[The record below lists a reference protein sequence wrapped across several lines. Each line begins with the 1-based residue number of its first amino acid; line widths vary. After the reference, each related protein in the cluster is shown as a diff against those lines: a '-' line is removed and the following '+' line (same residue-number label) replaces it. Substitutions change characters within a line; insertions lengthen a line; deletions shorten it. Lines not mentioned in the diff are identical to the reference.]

1 VTDPSSGTPGTGTSD
16 VRSRVVPVRAL
27 HRTIAR
33 RGESLVVVVAHP
45 DDETF
50 GCGSLIAAAAEA
62 GAVVTVICATAGEL
76 GESTMPVTRHELGR
90 IRSREL
96 HAAAAVLGVARVVR
110 LGYGDSG
117 FDGPVPA
124 GSLCAATITDVAD
137 RLVGELD
144 AVRPDVVVMLDGS
157 DGHRDH
163 RAIHGAAS
171 LAIDQWSTCTG
182 HPTRVYEHVLLRSLM
197 QEWLST
203 RRSDADGDP
212 YAAVADIGRPDED
225 VTDVVETG
233 HVLDR
238 REQAIAMHASQM
250 SPFAGI
256 DPDLCRRFLTA
267 DHLVRLR

>member
-1 VTDPSSGTPGTGTSD
+1 MTDPTSDAPGTGTAVS
-16 VRSRVVPVRAL
+16 VRAR

-45 DDETF
+45 DDESF

-62 GAVVTVICATAGEL
+62 GAVVTVICATSGDL

-90 IRSREL
+90 IRLREL
-96 HAAAAVLGVARVVR
+96 DAAAAMLGVTRVVR

-117 FDGPVPA
+117 FAGPVPA
-124 GSLCAATITDVAD
+124 RSLCAATIGDVAD

-144 AVRPDVVVMLDGS
+144 VVEPDVVVVLDGS

-163 RAIHGAAS
+163 RAIRDAAAVAVDRWATS
-171 LAIDQWSTCTG
+171 AGRST
-182 HPTRVYEHVLLRSLM
+182 RLYEHVLLRSLM
-197 QEWLST
+197 REWLSA
-203 RRSDADGDP
+203 RGAADDDP
-212 YAAVADIGRPDED
+212 YAVVPDIGRADED
-225 VTDVVETG
+225 VTDVVDTR

-238 REQAIAMHASQM
+238 RERAIAMHASQV
-250 SPFAGI
+250 SPFEGI
-256 DPDLCRRFLTA
+256 DPELARRFLTV

>member
-1 VTDPSSGTPGTGTSD
+1 VTDPPSDKLGTGT
-16 VRSRVVPVRAL
+16 VVPVRARHVTL
-27 HRTIAR
+27 AR

-76 GESTMPVTRHELGR
+76 GESTMPVSRHELGR

-96 HAAAAVLGVARVVR
+96 DAAAAMLGVTRVVR

-117 FDGPVPA
+117 FAGPVPA
-124 GSLCAATITDVAD
+124 GSLCAATVADVAD

-144 AVRPDVVVMLDGS
+144 AVEPDVVVVLDGS

-163 RAIHGAAS
+163 RMIHDAAS
-171 LAIDQWSTCTG
+171 LAVDRWAAG
-182 HPTRVYEHVLLRSLM
+182 AGRPTRLYEHVLLRSLM
-197 QEWLST
+197 QEWLSA
-203 RRSDADGDP
+203 RRSGDDADP
-212 YAAVADIGRPDED
+212 YAAVPDIGRADED
-225 VTDVVETG
+225 VTDVVDTR

-238 REQAIAMHASQM
+238 RERAIAMHASQV
-250 SPFAGI
+250 SPFDGI
-256 DPDLCRRFLTA
+256 DPDLARRFLTA

>member
-1 VTDPSSGTPGTGTSD
+1 MHAPGTGTAVPAR
-16 VRSRVVPVRAL
+16 VR

-50 GCGSLIAAAAEA
+50 GCGSLIAAAAGV

-90 IRSREL
+90 IRLREL
-96 HAAAAVLGVARVVR
+96 DAAAAMLGVARVVR

-117 FDGPVPA
+117 FAGPVPA
-124 GSLCAATITDVAD
+124 GSLCAAAVAD
-137 RLVGELD
+137 VVHRLVGELD
-144 AVRPDVVVMLDGS
+144 AIRPDVVVVLDGS

-163 RAIHGAAS
+163 RLIHDAAS
-171 LAIDQWSTCTG
+171 IAVDRWAASAG
-182 HPTRVYEHVLLRSLM
+182 RPTRLYEHVLLRSSM
-197 QEWLST
+197 QEWLAA
-203 RRSDADGDP
+203 RRSGDDDP
-212 YAAVADIGRPDED
+212 YAAVPDIGRADED
-225 VTDVVETG
+225 VTDVVDTR

-238 REQAIAMHASQM
+238 RERAIAMHASQV
-250 SPFAGI
+250 SPFTGI
-256 DPDLCRRFLTA
+256 GPELARRFLTV